1 MTRQPEEQL
10 SFRPMGPDDLP
21 LLETWLAEPHV
32 SQWWDEADE
41 TVAAVTAPPQPGAV
55 AVSPWIIELEARPVG
70 FVQWYRVEP
79 DDDWFPG
86 LEIPAGAVGVDLA
99 LGDPDSVGR
108 GVGRRALLEFVHHV
122 VRPAA
127 PDATEVWIDPD
138 PRNERAVRSYR
149 AVGFVDTGIDLPDPE
164 RPGAT
169 RRLMKLTF
177 PGPAFR

>member
-1 MTRQPEEQL
+1 
-10 SFRPMGPDDLP
+10 MG
-21 LLETWLAEPHV
+21 
-32 SQWWDEADE
+32 DE
-41 TVAAVTAPPQPGAV
+41 TQASTSVIPTAPPRWTENLEVRRFVIEVV
-55 AVSPWIIELEARPVG
+55 AG
-70 FVQWYRVEP
+70 P
-79 DDDWFPG
+79 D
-86 LEIPAGAVGVDLA
+86 AGKSVVAQGERCAIGSHPSNDLA

-122 VRPAA
+122 VRPAV